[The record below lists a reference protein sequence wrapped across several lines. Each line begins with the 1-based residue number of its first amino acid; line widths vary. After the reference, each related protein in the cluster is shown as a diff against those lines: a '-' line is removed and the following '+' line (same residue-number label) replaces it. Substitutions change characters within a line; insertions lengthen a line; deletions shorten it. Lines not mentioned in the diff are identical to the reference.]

1 MNYLL
6 QANGPY
12 WYEIGASIAT
22 MVGVLGVIFLIIEH
36 FANRNL
42 RNIQL
47 MHRCID
53 NFRQWFNGYDQKI
66 NMAYLELLNEEF
78 FYFQKRLIEKKV
90 AIEWIE
96 GILDFIQ
103 VYGKGGAVLNTYLN
117 QVNIETLPEWTNR
130 EVFFARIK
138 YFIYPKL
145 PANIIIPAV
154 TETNHAKKKREL
166 AKALYKHIK
175 TYKY

>member
-1 MNYLL
+1 MIYLL
-6 QANGPY
+6 QSNLH
-12 WYEIGASIAT
+12 WYEVGASIAT

-53 NFRQWFNGYDQKI
+53 NFRQWFNTYDQKVNI
-66 NMAYLELLNEEF
+66 SYLELLNEEF
-78 FYFQKRLIEKKV
+78 FYFQKRLIEKRV

-103 VYGKGGAVLNTYLN
+103 IYGKGDTILNTYLN
-117 QVNIETLPEWTNR
+117 QTSIETLGEWTNR

-138 YFIYPKL
+138 YFIHPKL
-145 PANIIIPAV
+145 KVDIIIPAV
-154 TETNHAKKKREL
+154 NDPNHAEKKREL

>member
-1 MNYLL
+1 MIYVL
-6 QANGPY
+6 QASPH

-22 MVGVLGVIFLIIEH
+22 MLGVLGVFFLIIEH

-53 NFRQWFNGYDQKI
+53 NFRQWFNQSNQKI
-66 NMAYLELLNEEF
+66 NISYLELLNEEF
-78 FYFQKRLIEKKV
+78 FYFQKKLIEKRV
-90 AIEWIE
+90 AIEWIQ
-96 GILDFIQ
+96 GILDFVQ
-103 VYGKGGAVLNTYLN
+103 VYGKGGTILNNYLN
-117 QVNIETLPEWTNR
+117 QANIESLSEWINR

-145 PANIIIPAV
+145 EKNIIIPEV
-154 TETNHAKKKREL
+154 SDPNHAKMKREL
-166 AKALYKHIK
+166 AIALYKHIK
-175 TYKY
+175 RYKY